1 MRAELT
7 LSQKNLPVS
16 EEAEAI
22 FLLRLLSEIQ
32 AKTAEYPVD
41 MRHVLDRSG
50 SMDDP
55 AVKITDPK
63 SGKVTVISKLEAL
76 KGAIKGSLDILRKGK
91 DRICIVVF
99 DDGMDVLVDPQI
111 VNDVPGLKKLVG
123 QIRSGDSTH
132 LSGPLRYA
140 LEVDLLKDALTRV
153 VIFTDGIV
161 NSPSQASEERECLS
175 LARQAKKAGIP
186 LAVFGTGVDY
196 NEKFLKQLAEVAG
209 SGSYFKHVSQTGEV
223 RLELEEELE
232 NMRSVQAR
240 DVKVAIEAANAV
252 IFMEATKYVPQ
263 QVAIKTNGNMIED
276 AFQGLDARGQS
287 YLVRAGVKSQK
298 ASGNFLIGNA
308 TITWRDATGQQT
320 IKLPIDV
327 NFTNDP
333 NLISP
338 VDKTVMK
345 TVINTEAV
353 KATLGGFYKRAE
365 TLFEKSGNTAMAE
378 QVKTLV
384 NDDEDAKRKLRTQTV
399 TKAHEDTLVKD
410 KKGGKS

>member
-22 FLLRLLSEIQ
+22 FLLRLLPETQ

-41 MRHVLDRSG
+41 IRHVLDRSG
-50 SMDDP
+50 SMTEAADK
-55 AVKITDPK
+55 A
-63 SGKVTVISKLEAL
+63 SGMSKLEAL
-76 KGAIKGSLDILRKGK
+76 KQAIKGSLDILIKGK

-99 DDGMDVLVDPQI
+99 DDTMDVLVDPQV
-111 VNDVPGLKKLVG
+111 VNDIAGLKKLVG
-123 QIRSGDSTH
+123 QMSSGDSTH
-132 LSGPLRYA
+132 LSSPLKYS
-140 LEVDLLKDALTRV
+140 LEVDLLKDTLTRV

-161 NSPSQASEERECLS
+161 NHPSQISEEKECLI

-186 LAVFGTGVDY
+186 LAVFGTGIDY
-196 NEKFLKQLAEVAG
+196 NEKFLKQLAELAG

-240 DVKVAIEAANAV
+240 DVEVRIEAANAV
-252 IFMEATKYVPQ
+252 TFIEATKYVPQ
-263 QVAIKTNGNMIED
+263 QAAIKTNGSLIED
-276 AFQGLDARGQS
+276 GFQGLDVRGQS

-298 ASGNFLIGNA
+298 AVGKFLIGN
-308 TITWRDATGQQT
+308 ITVAWRDITGSQKL
-320 IKLPIDV
+320 KLPVEV
-327 NFTNDP
+327 NFTSDP

-384 NDDEDAKRKLRTQTV
+384 TDEDAKRKLRTQTV
-399 TKAHEDTLVKD
+399 TKAHDDTLIKQ
-410 KKGGKS
+410 KGGKS